1 MSKVTVPL
9 EGYHIQIR
17 DLSDSSSKSKDNREP
32 IQQNMLLID
41 LRPTYVTFFQPV
53 NFNFLFRYAAEAS
66 SDGDHSKQALK
77 MVLHTLEMMSWGGIF
92 DHVSK
97 GFARYSTDER
107 WHVPHFEKM
116 LYDQGQLCVAYAQA
130 YQVCNTSR
138 KNY

>member
-1 MSKVTVPL
+1 M
-9 EGYHIQIR
+9 
-17 DLSDSSSKSKDNREP
+17 DC

-41 LRPTYVTFFQPV
+41 LRPTYETFFQPV

-66 SDGDHSKQALK
+66 SDRRMVLTNGTSGDHSKQALN
-77 MVLHTLEMMSWGGIF
+77 MVLHTLEMMSKGGIF

-116 LYDQGQLCVAYAQA
+116 LYDQGQLCVAYAHA
-130 YQVCNTSR
+130 YQVR
-138 KNY
+138 KHHQRSF